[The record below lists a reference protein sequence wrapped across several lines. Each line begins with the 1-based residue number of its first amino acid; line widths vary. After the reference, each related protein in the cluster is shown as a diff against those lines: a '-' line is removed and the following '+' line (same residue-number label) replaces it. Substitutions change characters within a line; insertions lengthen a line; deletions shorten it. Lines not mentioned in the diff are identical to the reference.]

1 MNRKAIQKVN
11 TKHNYGKV
19 LAPLLMATSLLS
31 AQSPPRDPKR
41 QALEETAAKL
51 DVNNRQTAEE
61 LFDATFAVYHQLEI
75 PSMALAAIKP
85 AVVDAELA
93 YWKNQKQGITD
104 KAVVAAFNHA
114 VDVLKLPEEAKT
126 NENQLRLIHV
136 GSIMQSPKFM
146 GRGLRSYDESNQLQ
160 LAREMSPLQTL
171 HVVLGLIDSKLMN
184 FPSLSGENFLVTP
197 AQWDAAHTGVPAKK
211 PSGHRVQRGGF
222 ELPPETLQMQRAFKR
237 SLANLSDVDGLLL
250 LKDTLSTAGV
260 M

>member
-19 LAPLLMATSLLS
+19 LALLLMATSLLS

-41 QALEETAAKL
+41 IALEEKGAKL

-61 LFDATFAVYHQLEI
+61 LFDATFAVYHEVTI
-75 PSMALAAIKP
+75 PPTALAAIKP

-126 NENQLRLIHV
+126 SENQLRLIHV

-146 GRGLRSYDESNQLQ
+146 GRGLRSYDDSDQLQ
-160 LAREMSPLQTL
+160 LAHDMSPLQTL
-171 HVVLGLIDSKLMN
+171 HVVLGLIDTKLNN
-184 FPSLSGENFLVTP
+184 FPALSGKDFLVTP